1 MKRVYSIDEVKS
13 IAISDGYIDLFFYK
27 GYCDYSNQVYRLL
40 LSHKYMDIYIVS
52 YKIFDTLTVQLNV
65 DVVPSIIRLT
75 PNGVENRYIGKSEI
89 SKYILSNEKSIESQ
103 IVKEIYKEKTTQ
115 TLDSHDSPDAN
126 DASSDV
132 LTRYIVNEPS
142 DSDNSTI

>member
-1 MKRVYSIDEVKS
+1 
-13 IAISDGYIDLFFYK
+13 
-27 GYCDYSNQVYRLL
+27 
-40 LSHKYMDIYIVS
+40 MDIYIVS